1 MVVMPE
7 PGAASAPL
15 PAVGQTAALAAVS
28 PTALRIVLFGLPA
41 AGKSSLLGALA
52 QAAQTQEHLLNGRL
66 VPRSDGLPELQKRLY
81 VENPRPTAEEV
92 APYPVEFEPF
102 AHDGQAAAG
111 RAKVEAVLIDCDGRV
126 ANDLLARRRTL
137 PDDTP
142 EGTLAREVVEAD
154 TLILVVD
161 AAAPPVQVDAE
172 FAEFGRFLRLL
183 EVGRGERTEV
193 GGLPVFLVLTKCD
206 LLAQPNDANVDW
218 LERIEERKRQVHRRF
233 QDFLSRRG
241 RDEGPLPFGRI
252 DLHLW
257 ATAVKRPALGA
268 APPKPREPY
277 GVAELFRQC
286 LEAAQAFRQRQ
297 RHSSR
302 RLLWTVTGALGV
314 LAGMAALVL
323 GLVVG
328 RPHDTHNP
336 LESKVINYRSR
347 EKETTS
353 ARLRGDLPTLQAKV
367 SELTDFKNDPNFA
380 GLPQDEQDF
389 VNERLAELEAY
400 RSYREQ
406 LQQIRPASDAQIE
419 ADLKEIEKALD
430 KLQPPPEYQK
440 AWGQTEAVLAREQR
454 LKDVAALRRAV
465 AEAEDWYRGLRR
477 EGERLLRFAVDR
489 PAESGT
495 AGGTWDAWY
504 EQLRQLEDRAASPRF
519 RKENRLPGSEDVT
532 YATVLG
538 FNRVAEARADWETV
552 KQRLD
557 QVRDLAAL
565 LGLISPPAGPPPLLV
580 IPRPPDFPVEAR
592 DKRLES
598 LARAYPRYDGLS
610 TADLP
615 DPVAEP
621 LRRAAR
627 ANYGRLLDTGRAEV
641 LKHLQAVSPDGRET
655 LEHWRALRP
664 WLDDPRDLRSWRALA
679 RVLDR
684 LQDAQPRPAEGNP
697 PDAVD
702 ELSAFLARDHFDLDL
717 KQMQLEVPFGLNAK
731 PEGKLSLF
739 HPPTADPGPALV
751 FRVEDPET
759 DMERRVRIYPL
770 RLEGPARKITY
781 HPGEGLW
788 ATLPVE
794 YGSGGGWVLD
804 WVRGRSRVFQL
815 DHLWD
820 VPQLHQQGEKS
831 TSGEPARGVA
841 LVPSKGSTLPRL
853 PELIPV
859 VELEKQ

>member
-1 MVVMPE
+1 MPE
-7 PGAASAPL
+7 PGAPSPPL

-28 PTALRIVLFGLPA
+28 PTALRIALFGLPA

-52 QAAQTQEHLLNGRL
+52 QAAQTQEHLLSGRL
-66 VPRSDGLPELQKRLY
+66 VPRSEGLAELQQRLY
-81 VENPRPTAEEV
+81 VEHPRPTAEEV
-92 APYPVEFEPF
+92 APYPVDFEPF
-102 AHDGQAAAG
+102 AHDGPGAAG

-137 PDDTP
+137 PDDSP

-154 TLILVVD
+154 TLVLVVD
-161 AAAPPVQVDAE
+161 AAAPSVQVDAE

-183 EVGRGERTEV
+183 EVGRGERTEI

-206 LLAQPNDANVDW
+206 LLAQPSDTNVDW

-257 ATAVKRPALGA
+257 ATAVKRPALGP

-302 RLLWTVTGALGV
+302 RLLWTVTGAVGV
-314 LAGMAALVL
+314 LAGMAALAVAL
-323 GLVVG
+323 TIG

-336 LESKVINYRSR
+336 LESKVINYRGR
-347 EKETTS
+347 EKETPS
-353 ARLRGDLPTLQAKV
+353 ARLRGDLPSLQAKI

-380 GLPQDEQDF
+380 SLPQDEQDF

-406 LQQIRPASDAQIE
+406 LQQVRPAGDAQNE
-419 ADLKEIEKALD
+419 ADLKEIEKALE
-430 KLQPPPEYQK
+430 KLEPPPEYQK
-440 AWGQTEAVLAREQR
+440 AWSQTEAVLAREQR

-465 AEAEDWYRGLRR
+465 AEAEDWYRGVKR

-489 PAESGT
+489 PAESGA
-495 AGGTWDAWY
+495 AGGNWDALY
-504 EQLRQLEDRAASPRF
+504 EQLRQLEERAANPRF
-519 RKENRLPGSEDVT
+519 RQENRLPGSEDVT

-538 FNRVAEARADWETV
+538 FNRVAVGRADWETV

-565 LGLISPPAGPPPLLV
+565 LGLVSPPAGPPPLLAV
-580 IPRPPDFPVEAR
+580 PRPPDFPVEAR
-592 DKRLES
+592 DKRLEN
-598 LARAYPRYDGLS
+598 LARSYPHYEELS

-627 ANYGRLLDTGRAEV
+627 GNSNRLLETGRAEV
-641 LKHLQAVSPDGRET
+641 LKHLQAVSPDGKET

-684 LQDAQPRPAEGNP
+684 LQDPHPGPAEGNP

-702 ELSAFLARDHFDLDL
+702 ALSSFLARDHFDLDV
-717 KQMQLEVPFGLNAK
+717 KQVQLEVPFNLNAR

-739 HPPTADPGPALV
+739 HPATTDQGPALV

-759 DMERRVRIYPL
+759 DPERRVRIYPL
-770 RLEGPARKITY
+770 RVDGPARKLTY
-781 HPGEGLW
+781 HPGDALW

-794 YGSGGGWVLD
+794 YGAGTGWVLD
-804 WVRGRSRVFQL
+804 WVRGRSRVYQF

-820 VPQLHQQGEKS
+820 SPQLHQQGEQS
-831 TSGEPARGVA
+831 TKGEAARGVA
-841 LVPSKGSTLPRL
+841 LTPSRDSTLPRL

-859 VELEKQ
+859 VELEKP